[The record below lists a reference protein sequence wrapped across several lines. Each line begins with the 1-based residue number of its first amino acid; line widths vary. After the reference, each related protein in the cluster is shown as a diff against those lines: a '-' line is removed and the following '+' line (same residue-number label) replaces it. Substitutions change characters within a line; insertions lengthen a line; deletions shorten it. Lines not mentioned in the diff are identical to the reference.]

1 MKQNCKAV
9 KVGSSNHA
17 AWKKDL
23 EDNHKRLQEM
33 IDGGWNIT
41 AAKAK
46 RPRIKARTP
55 REVIVQI
62 FGDKMKM
69 SFTEYVSTG
78 RQLRVIT
85 EIY

>member
-9 KVGSSNHA
+9 KVGSSDHA

-33 IDGGWNIT
+33 IDSGWNIT
-41 AAKAK
+41 AARKS
-46 RPRIKARTP
+46 RRSRIKATP
-55 REVIVQI
+55 REVIIEVL
-62 FGDKMKM
+62 GGKVRM
-69 SFTEYVSTG
+69 SFKDYQRRG
-78 RQLRVIT
+78 HGFKIIT